1 MTFRGKAS
9 NAKKEKINCV
19 ENLQAAGIEGE
30 ELGIELWSQMGYAKK
45 LYVYCRLGWLGFN
58 KFS

>member
-1 MTFRGKAS
+1 ML
-9 NAKKEKINCV
+9 KKEKMNCV
-19 ENLQAAGIEGE
+19 ENLQAAGLEGE

-58 KFS
+58 NFS

>member
-9 NAKKEKINCV
+9 NAKKREDKLCG
-19 ENLQAAGIEGE
+19 ESAGCRHRGE